1 MKLYDDIIAGLV
13 GTPLLIVRVEAGVV
27 YFRLQDGRQGTL
39 RNMDALPNRG
49 DVIIWNEDDWTVAPR
64 EAWPEVNEV
73 GIVRKVLDD
82 GSLIAEGTNGLRR
95 LNQAAGASYKRGY
108 TVEWNSLNDVVTVL
122 SEVPVQR
129 LRDQIADEDE
139 DETVLPPLPGPPI
152 EKLTFADFGGY
163 ADVVTEARE
172 LIESQFEYRR
182 YLDKIGAKPV
192 RGVLFAGPPGVGK
205 THLARI
211 IAQETKAAF
220 HVVDGPELVS
230 KWVGDSERALRALF
244 AKAEGAPS
252 GRAIIFFDEIDTIAE
267 RRTDGSHEASR
278 KLVGQFLTLMDGF
291 RRDAGV
297 IVIGATNR
305 VESLDPAL
313 LRPGRFDRQITFGEP
328 SPEDRLEIL
337 RVSGR
342 RLKTR
347 GELPFEDLAALTD
360 GWSAADL
367 ALVWTEASYVAA
379 HDRRDQISPEDLV
392 LGFERAKRR
401 VMSMTAEQHS

>member
-1 MKLYDDIIAGLV
+1 MEYDDVVAGLV
-13 GTPLLIVRVEAGVV
+13 GTPILVIRVEDEVV
-27 YFRLQDGRQGTL
+27 YFRLQDGRQGSL
-39 RNMDALPNRG
+39 RGMSILPSRG
-49 DVIIWNEDDWTVAPR
+49 DVIIWNETDWTVAPVD
-64 EAWPEVNEV
+64 AWPEVNDV

-82 GSLIAEGTNGLRR
+82 GSLIVEGTDGLRH
-95 LNQAAGASYKRGY
+95 LKHADGISPKRGN
-108 TVEWNSLNDVVTVL
+108 TVEWNSLREVVAVL
-122 SEVPVQR
+122 SETPVQR
-129 LRDQIADEDE
+129 LRDQLGDDDED
-139 DETVLPPLPGPPI
+139 PLPSPPAMPT
-152 EKLTFADFGGY
+152 ERLTFEDFGGY
-163 ADVVTEARE
+163 MEVVTEARE
-172 LIESQFEYRR
+172 LIESQFSYRK

-244 AKAEGAPS
+244 AKAENAPS

-267 RRTDGSHEASR
+267 RRTDGAHEASR

-291 RRDAGV
+291 RKDAAV

-313 LRPGRFDRQITFGEP
+313 LRPGRFDRQITFGHP
-328 SPEDRLEIL
+328 TLSDRLAIL

-342 RLKTR
+342 RLKTG
-347 GELPFEDLAALTD
+347 GELPFEDLANLTD

-367 ALVWTEASYVAA
+367 ALIWTEASYVAA
-379 HDRRDQISPEDLV
+379 HDRRGEISAEDLV
-392 LGFERAKRR
+392 LGFERAQRR
-401 VMSMTAEQHS
+401 IQTLALAEGGR